1 MKTCIPAALQKNH
14 VGSGKVLAMTMT
26 NAWTVFGVVNSI
38 VISYPISHII
48 VIFKNLTAAIQV
60 NMSIEKKYSAVLI
73 HIYNYFSA

>member
-1 MKTCIPAALQKNH
+1 MKTCILAALQKIH

-48 VIFKNLTAAIQV
+48 VIFKSLTAAIQV
-60 NMSIEKKYSAVLI
+60 HMPIE
-73 HIYNYFSA
+73 

>member
-1 MKTCIPAALQKNH
+1 MDHTMKICILAALQKNH

-38 VISYPISHII
+38 VISHPILHII

-60 NMSIEKKYSAVLI
+60 HMSIG
-73 HIYNYFSA
+73 

>member
-1 MKTCIPAALQKNH
+1 MKTCILAALQKNH

-38 VISYPISHII
+38 VISHPILHII

-60 NMSIEKKYSAVLI
+60 HMSIG
-73 HIYNYFSA
+73 

>member
-60 NMSIEKKYSAVLI
+60 HMPI
-73 HIYNYFSA
+73 HGGYK